1 MSSANDMTFHLK
13 REQSERERA
22 ATAVDPAQ
30 SIHAELADQHARRA
44 ALARFNM
51 KRSIANA
58 EARRE
63 TGHNGQN
70 ATVLSE

>member
-1 MSSANDMTFHLK
+1 MSSANDLKFHLE

-22 ATAVDPAQ
+22 ANTVDPAQ
-30 SIHAELADQHARRA
+30 SIHAELAAQHARRA
-44 ALARFNM
+44 AQARFNM

-63 TGHNGQN
+63 PGPNGEGITALN
-70 ATVLSE
+70 E